1 MAINDTQKIDFL
13 FKKLGYGVTKTDVG
27 SVKNAT
33 NESIASPLL
42 NRGDTIWTDAGQIPT
57 LRPGASTAYVEL
69 YDDIGNSTIECSPD
83 LTATPNRTWK
93 TDLTDWIPAE
103 FGSTYLVK
111 VYIDNASAAAPQT
124 TGTQL
129 FPAGSGNND
138 EWFFDCQSG
147 VLNFIGDNLPA
158 GINGKIVY
166 IVGARYVGLIGSNF
180 EELNLGNFLIQGNTI
195 STTNINGDIIL
206 DPNGTGNLTVIT
218 DNMIIDGSGALVI
231 PVGTTA
237 QRPTP
242 NAQGMIRYNTTDATF
257 EGFDGANWGSLGG
270 VKDVDGDTYIV
281 AEAGAGTDNDQ
292 LDFYTAGTQRFQ
304 IGATGDF
311 KFGDTLT
318 EVTIAGATGDTVI
331 AGKLRVDGDVT
342 VNGTTT
348 TVNSTTVTIDDPIF
362 TLGGDTA
369 PTTDDNKDRGIE
381 FNYFDTTAKVGFFGF
396 DDSTGKFTFIPD
408 STNTNEV
415 FSGTTGEIDA
425 KLDWSNLVNIPAGG
439 GSDTTYSISAET
451 GTGGANLRLSGSDAV
466 VDDVLIAAGDNV
478 TVVRTDANT
487 ITISGD
493 AAPTNAFDEFTVT
506 DTDVG
511 FTWTETGTAT
521 ADNTTGELKFVSGYG
536 ININVDAASDAIRIE
551 NAFNNVSTSFTGDDT
566 TTVFDTGNTT
576 AAFAV
581 MFLNGVLQ
589 KEILDYT
596 FSAGILTF
604 SVAPEIGDEIEIFE
618 GLSFGGESKDFG
630 QFTVSDTD
638 AGFTWAQ
645 TGTVAASSIRD
656 VLTLV
661 SGEGIDID
669 VDATSGAIKIANT
682 AVLSLADN
690 INVDSVTIDTSY
702 IMDSGSAVIATTNET
717 ALVLYDTAI
726 YGAAKILIQA
736 YDTVSGER
744 QMSELLI
751 THDGTTA
758 SATEYGI
765 VYTGIAA
772 LASFNVDVNTGN
784 VRVLITGTS
793 SNSTEYKIAETVML
807 S

>member
-1 MAINDTQKIDFL
+1 MTS
-13 FKKLGYGVTKTDVG
+13 GT
-27 SVKNAT
+27 
-33 NESIASPLL
+33 
-42 NRGDTIWTDAGQIPT
+42 
-57 LRPGASTAYVEL
+57 
-69 YDDIGNSTIECSPD
+69 
-83 LTATPNRTWK
+83 LTATIAANSVELG
-93 TDLTDWIPAE
+93 TD
-103 FGSTYLVK
+103 
-111 VYIDNASAAAPQT
+111 T
-124 TGTQL
+124 TGNYVATITGTTNEIEVT
-129 FPAGSGNND
+129 GSGTETAALTIGLPND
-138 EWFFDCQSG
+138 
-147 VLNFIGDNLPA
+147 VTIGNDL
-158 GINGKIVY
+158 IV
-166 IVGARYVGLIGSNF
+166 
-180 EELNLGNFLIQGNTI
+180 
-195 STTNINGDIIL
+195 
-206 DPNGTGNLTVIT
+206 TGNL
-218 DNMIIDGSGALVI
+218 
-231 PVGTTA
+231 
-237 QRPTP
+237 Q
-242 NAQGMIRYNTTDATF
+242 
-257 EGFDGANWGSLGG
+257 
-270 VKDVDGDTYIV
+270 
-281 AEAGAGTDNDQ
+281 
-292 LDFYTAGTQRFQ
+292 
-304 IGATGDF
+304 
-311 KFGDTLT
+311 
-318 EVTIAGATGDTVI
+318 
-331 AGKLRVDGDVT
+331 
-342 VNGTTT
+342 VNGTQT

-369 PTTDDNKDRGIE
+369 SAIDDNKDRGIE

-408 STNTNEV
+408 ATNTNEV

-439 GSDTTYSISAET
+439 GDDTTYSISAET
-451 GTGGANLRLSGSDAV
+451 GTNGANLRLSGSNAV

-536 ININVDAASDAIRIE
+536 ININVDAANDAIRIE
-551 NAFNNVSTSFTGDDT
+551 NSFNNNVRTSFTGDDVE
-566 TTVFDTGNTT
+566 TVFDTGNATT
-576 AAFAV
+576 ANAV
-581 MFLNGVLQ
+581 VFLNGVLQ
-589 KEILDYT
+589 KETLDYT
-596 FSAGILTF
+596 FSSGILTF
-604 SVAPEIGDEIEIFE
+604 LVAPDIDDEIEIFE
-618 GLSFGGESKDFG
+618 GLSFDGESNDFG

-638 AGFTWAQ
+638 TGFTWAQ
-645 TGTVAASSIRD
+645 TGTVAANSIRD

-690 INVDSVTIDTSY
+690 VTVDSVTIDTNY

-717 ALVLYDTAI
+717 ALVLYDTAV
-726 YGAAKILIQA
+726 YGGAKILIQA